1 MRQDRLAQALDFV
14 TQLDRL
20 KKIQRQT
27 LLHDSSRR
35 ENSAEHSWH
44 LAMSVIVLA
53 EAADEKIDV
62 GRAVEMA
69 LVHDIVEI
77 EAGDTFIYDLSG
89 HKDKAERETQA
100 ASKLFG
106 LLEPAMGLRLRTLWE
121 AYEAQSCAEA
131 RFVGS
136 LDRLLPLMSN
146 RRTRGHTW
154 RLHGIQ
160 APQVFTRNRCIE
172 RGSKILW
179 AYTRE
184 LLEDCRARGY
194 LPGEAP
200 TD

>member
-1 MRQDRLAQALDFV
+1 MRQDRLTQALNFV
-14 TQLDRL
+14 AELDRL

-53 EAADEKIDV
+53 GAADEKIDV

-77 EAGDTFIYDLSG
+77 DAGDTFIYDAIG
-89 HKDKAERETQA
+89 NEDKAAREAKA
-100 ASKLFG
+100 ARRLFG
-106 LLEPAMGLRLRTLWE
+106 LLEPKTGDRLKKLWE
-121 AYEAQSCAEA
+121 AFEAQACPES
-131 RFVGS
+131 RFVAS

-154 RLHGIQ
+154 RLHNIQ
-160 APQVFTRNRCIE
+160 APQVFARNRVIE
-172 RGSKILW
+172 KGSKQLW
-179 AYTRE
+179 AYTRSM
-184 LLEDCRARGY
+184 LEDCRERGF
-194 LPGEAP
+194 LNGEFP
-200 TD
+200 KD